1 MGADKR
7 VLVGPKENIKMSP
20 LGFTRFRP
28 GTKEEKHKMK
38 KSALSILPFL
48 LVAILVAACGDRS
61 ENRQVKQAAEIHKE
75 IMQRHDSIYNSLT
88 TKQKWVTE
96 QLESERNE
104 KMVSAYR
111 SMDRS
116 LDRGFKLL
124 ASWESAVV
132 GVPGVPH
139 KHHPGHTHSHDEDI
153 VDRMSDKEL
162 LDLQK
167 AYKAR
172 LDEVEKK
179 VENLLETIDTYMANA
194 K

>member
-1 MGADKR
+1 
-7 VLVGPKENIKMSP
+7 
-20 LGFTRFRP
+20 
-28 GTKEEKHKMK
+28 MK
-38 KSALSILPFL
+38 KCTLFKVIPFIFIVILI
-48 LVAILVAACGDRS
+48 ASCGDRS

-75 IMQRHDSIYNSLT
+75 IMQRHDSIYERLNE
-88 TKQKWVTE
+88 KQKWVSKKLETE
-96 QLESERNE
+96 SDR
-104 KMVSAYR
+104 KMISAYE

-132 GVPGVPH
+132 GVPGIPH
-139 KHHPGHTHSHDEDI
+139 DHHPGHSHSHDEDV

-162 LDLQK
+162 LELHK

-179 VENLLETIDTYMANA
+179 IDNLIDTIDTYMADA
-194 K
+194 Q